1 MARLI
6 RVRPYED
13 PGYRRVRS
21 GSGFR
26 FVDHT
31 GTAVP
36 ESEAERARGLV
47 IPPAWREVWIAKD
60 ANAHIQSA

>member
-1 MARLI
+1 MPRLI

-26 FVDHT
+26 YVDHT
-31 GTAVP
+31 GAAVP
-36 ESEAERARGLV
+36 ERDAERAAGSV
-47 IPPAWREVWIAKD
+47 
-60 ANAHIQSA
+60 